1 MLPKL
6 LWVGALR
13 VIAKALQMERE
24 AARVSSKTRAVG
36 KPTELVLAGSNPLY
50 GALPWEAPSNTS
62 TALYPSKLLSFTP
75 LHIVSN
81 VSNCE
86 GLTSV
91 VDKDRLY
98 ESLYLPRQ

>member
-1 MLPKL
+1 MIDQLGHPGLPESFPAAVRELSMETVMPLKLRQMLPKL

-62 TALYPSKLLSFTP
+62 TALLS
-75 LHIVSN
+75 
-81 VSNCE
+81 
-86 GLTSV
+86 
-91 VDKDRLY
+91 
-98 ESLYLPRQ
+98 Q